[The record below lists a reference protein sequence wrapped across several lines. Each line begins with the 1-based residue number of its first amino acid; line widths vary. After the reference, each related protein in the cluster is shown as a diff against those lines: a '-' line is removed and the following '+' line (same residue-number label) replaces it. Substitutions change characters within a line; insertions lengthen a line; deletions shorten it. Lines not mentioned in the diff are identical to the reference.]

1 MHRTRIPGVVTL
13 TAVCGIAMAA
23 VAPAPAFA
31 ADVSTQDAS
40 FLRASHQ
47 GNLTEIAAGRDAQ
60 KNATT
65 DCVRHVGRVLV
76 RDHTAL
82 DADVRALAGK
92 LDVSLPSSPSAEQRR
107 VLESVRAKAGSP
119 AYDKA
124 WLQAQ
129 NDAHT
134 MTLARIDREVSGGSN
149 PEVIAAAKAA
159 RPVVEMHLD
168 MVRGGTCHAPGT
180 SRTVHAG
187 FGPRGASA
195 EDTAGRTAA
204 TALGAGGALTA
215 AAAAWFLRARRR
227 AATGG
232 R

>member
-1 MHRTRIPGVVTL
+1 MRRTRIPGVVTL
-13 TAVCGIAMAA
+13 TAMCGIAMAA

-31 ADVSTQDAS
+31 AAVSTQDAS

-47 GNLTEIAAGRDAQ
+47 GNLAEIAAGRDAR

-65 DCVRHVGRVLV
+65 DCVRHVGAVLV

-82 DADVRALAGK
+82 DSDVRALAGK
-92 LDVSLPSSPSAEQRR
+92 LNVSLPSGPSAEQRR
-107 VLESVRAKAGSP
+107 VLASVRAKAGSA

-124 WLQAQ
+124 WLVAQ
-129 NDAHT
+129 NDAHIK
-134 MTLARIDREVSGGSN
+134 TLALIDQEISGGSN
-149 PEVIAAAKAA
+149 AEVVAAAKAA
-159 RPVVEMHLD
+159 RPVVKMHLD

-180 SRTVHAG
+180 SKTVRAG
-187 FGPRGASA
+187 FGPRAASA
-195 EDTAGRTAA
+195 DDTTSRTAA

-215 AAAAWFLRARRR
+215 AAAAWYLRARRR